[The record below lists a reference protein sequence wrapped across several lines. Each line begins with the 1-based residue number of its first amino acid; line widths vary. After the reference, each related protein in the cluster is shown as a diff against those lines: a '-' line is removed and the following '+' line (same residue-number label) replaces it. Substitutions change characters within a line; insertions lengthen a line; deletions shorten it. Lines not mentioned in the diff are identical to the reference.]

1 MKEKEII
8 KDSLDRTFKKQDLE
22 ESLFAEEQISKS
34 PLPIFSDFQEDVTSH
49 FPSPEESSLLENIKE
64 IEQEMKN
71 PLFHQVLLIYS
82 AEAVY
87 FIFNVHSLNV
97 EKMAKIIQIGFVD
110 LWRTNFSLIEF
121 ENFVPSPLKK
131 HFLQVENYLISYL
144 VWKGPESVYKWYKKY
159 ELMASNR
166 SLYSS
171 PQINQMPIQIK
182 TSNTLY
188 HNLFFIF
195 E

>member
-1 MKEKEII
+1 M
-8 KDSLDRTFKKQDLE
+8 
-22 ESLFAEEQISKS
+22 
-34 PLPIFSDFQEDVTSH
+34 FSDFQEDISSNYPT
-49 FPSPEESSLLENIKE
+49 PEEKALQEKILE
-64 IEQEMKN
+64 IEAEMKTE
-71 PLFHQVLLIYS
+71 LFHKVMLIYS

-87 FIFNVHSLNV
+87 FIFNVPSLNV
-97 EKMAKIIQIGFVD
+97 EKMAKIVGVGFVD
-110 LWRTNFSLIEF
+110 LWQTNFSFIEF

-171 PQINQMPIQIK
+171 PRINQRPIQIK
-182 TSNTLY
+182 AGCHIS
-188 HNLFFIF
+188 
-195 E
+195 